1 MLENKFRR
9 NLNLAVAPKRHLA
22 LGRSRQRLA
31 KFTTSFALLV
41 LLAVACGTPTLPC
54 GTFTFTGTPHA
65 NHGITNQVNF
75 NFNPATCGAAC
86 NCNQIVY
93 IQMMRAINHDDGSF
107 MQPFAEQANRMVTG
121 DPDATQNGWAVDRLF
136 GKVWGYYGRNDDG
149 TFASSLTPGSNTT
162 TAILRDQPGGWPVN
176 TWFDAVS
183 IPVCIDSG
191 ASCNNRL
198 LGYEYWLFIV
208 NPDGTTG
215 DPFNEI
221 GVTWMQTAFNKAV
234 VEWNND
240 APGLGKHSFPGMS
253 PLP

>member
-1 MLENKFRR
+1 
-9 NLNLAVAPKRHLA
+9 
-22 LGRSRQRLA
+22 
-31 KFTTSFALLV
+31 
-41 LLAVACGTPTLPC
+41 
-54 GTFTFTGTPHA
+54 
-65 NHGITNQVNF
+65 
-75 NFNPATCGAAC
+75 
-86 NCNQIVY
+86 
-93 IQMMRAINHDDGSF
+93 

-136 GKVWGYYGRNDDG
+136 GMAWGYYGRNDNG
-149 TFASSLTPGSNTT
+149 TFNTNITVGSNTA
-162 TAILRDQPGGWPVN
+162 TAILRDRPSGWPTN

-198 LGYEYWLFIV
+198 LGYYYWLFIV

-215 DPFNEI
+215 DPFDEI

-240 APGLGKHSFPGMS
+240 APGLGKHSFPAMS